1 MMFTLYDLLDADP
14 KADKER
20 LKEAFRKAAKASHP
34 DVCPDEADAPWRF
47 RQIVRAHEILSDD
60 ELRAAYDHVVAFE
73 RRMQEAAPPPIL
85 NSILAKIVSGVVTA
99 AVVATA
105 LFGGYALS
113 AYLADA
119 PVAVA
124 STSQGQT
131 TGRGQSD
138 VTIGPV
144 LAALREVT
152 AEATVAP
159 RPNEMARQTAP
170 EAAKEIDNEIDKEAA
185 TETAMPD
192 AAAAL
197 EPVPD
202 RARRDAR
209 FFARGACSPTAS
221 AISSARSPTSMRRS
235 GSIRALNRPIAIA
248 PPRFPLPVGSSAL
261 PLILRRPAASRARIR
276 QSGIAPVQP
285 VRRQRKMHCG
295 VRSGRPTRPIRSCWP
310 GKLTRCRGPRAG
322 RALDPVMVPA
332 AFGQEASPYAA
343 SADARRTKSLSLIR
357 QRG

>member
-14 KADKER
+14 NADKER

-34 DVCPDEADAPWRF
+34 DVCPDDSDAPWRF

-73 RRMQEAAPPPIL
+73 RRMQEVAPPPIL
-85 NSILAKIVSGVVTA
+85 HSILAKIVSGVVTA

-113 AYLADA
+113 AYLAEA

-138 VTIGPV
+138 LTIGPV

-152 AEATVAP
+152 AEAAVP
-159 RPNEMARQTAP
+159 PGPNEMTRQAAT
-170 EAAKEIDNEIDKEAA
+170 EATREIDKGVDKEAVN
-185 TETAMPD
+185 ETAMPD

-209 FFARGACSPTAS
+209 FFRARGMLAY
-221 AISSARSPTSMRRS
+221 RFGDFER
-235 GSIRALNRPIAIA
+235 AIA
-248 PPRFPLPVGSSAL
+248 NFDAALRLDPGFEQAYRDRAAAFSVTSRFERAAADLAQ
-261 PLILRRPAASRARIR
+261 ASRIKGAHPTVRHRASTAGAAATQDALWRQTRQAHTAYPFLLARET
-276 QSGIAPVQP
+276 AKVPW
-285 VRRQRKMHCG
+285 
-295 VRSGRPTRPIRSCWP
+295 PT
-310 GKLTRCRGPRAG
+310 GG
-322 RALDPVMVPA
+322 
-332 AFGQEASPYAA
+332 
-343 SADARRTKSLSLIR
+343 
-357 QRG
+357 

>member
-20 LKEAFRKAAKASHP
+20 LKEAFRTAAKASHP
-34 DVCPDEADAPWRF
+34 DVCPDDADAPWRF

-99 AVVATA
+99 AVVAVA
-105 LFGGYALS
+105 LFSGYALS
-113 AYLADA
+113 AYLAEA

-131 TGRGQSD
+131 AARGPSD

-152 AEATVAP
+152 AEAMVP
-159 RPNEMARQTAP
+159 LRPNERARQTATA
-170 EAAKEIDNEIDKEAA
+170 AAKETDKETAN
-185 TETAMPD
+185 ETATSD

-209 FFARGACSPTAS
+209 FFRARGMLAYRFGDFERAIANFDAAIRLDPGFEQAYRDRAAAFSVTSRFERATADLVQAGRIKGAHPTAKHR
-221 AISSARSPTSMRRS
+221 ASSTRAAATQDALWRQTRQAHPAYPFLLARETDKVPWPT
-235 GSIRALNRPIAIA
+235 G
-248 PPRFPLPVGSSAL
+248 G
-261 PLILRRPAASRARIR
+261 
-276 QSGIAPVQP
+276 
-285 VRRQRKMHCG
+285 
-295 VRSGRPTRPIRSCWP
+295 
-310 GKLTRCRGPRAG
+310 
-322 RALDPVMVPA
+322 
-332 AFGQEASPYAA
+332 
-343 SADARRTKSLSLIR
+343 
-357 QRG
+357 